1 MRTRGLNKLALSAGL
16 ISFLSGTSIA
26 LADVPAALDRVPAN
40 AQIVV
45 AVRDL
50 DALRTKVTGMI
61 TAVGAPMPDEAKM
74 GMEAFMGTAGL
85 NQKGSL
91 AVVVTIPEQGMGS
104 EEPDMVLLMPV
115 SDSAAFIK
123 AWGGTGDKISEV
135 KMFGQE
141 HESGFAK
148 DIGNGYVAI
157 GKTKEGVEKFEGKA
171 GSKAAHTKALGTM
184 GNRVSDNADV
194 VLIANFPQ
202 MKTHIENGVR
212 EMKDSMEGMAAM
224 MPDGGAQLGSIMKLV
239 TGVADSVVKDGETG
253 IIGLGIDAKGVNF
266 DVAANFREGTESAK
280 QFAAEGK
287 ASGMTAA
294 LPAGDFLFAGSFDW
308 SSPGVRT
315 MVKTMNEATQDGS
328 PFSKLNSIAAWVE
341 NADGYSYYFG
351 AADLGNGLFSNSAV
365 TLASKD
371 PAKVLASWKS
381 SLTDVNGKTQDGM
394 TLKTEYKENAK
405 TIGGLQASSYGM
417 SFEVD
422 PNNEAAGPMQM
433 VMPML
438 FGPEGKMSGYVATTD
453 KMMVMTLGKNSAL
466 LESVLNSAKS
476 GKGFATN
483 ALVQQTAER
492 LPADRVMDAYIGV
505 KSVMDMAQ
513 GAMAM
518 FGAPAE
524 FEVPAQI
531 APIGMSASMNKGGM
545 HYRMHVPTDVIKSI
559 FDVTK
564 QFQGGG
570 DEEMGDEPMEG
581 GNEKPRF

>member
-50 DALRTKVTGMI
+50 DSLRTKVTGMI
-61 TAVGAPMPDEAKM
+61 TAVGAPMPDEMKM
-74 GMEAFMGTAGL
+74 GMDGFMGTAGL
-85 NQKGSL
+85 NPKGSL
-91 AVVVTIPEQGMGS
+91 AVVVTIPEQGMG
-104 EEPDMVLLMPV
+104 EAEPDMVLLMPV

-123 AWGGTGDKISEV
+123 AWGGSGDKISEV

-157 GKTKEGVEKFEGKA
+157 GKTKEGVEKFEGKT
-171 GSKAAHTKALGTM
+171 GSKAAHTKALGAM
-184 GNRVSDNADV
+184 GNRVSDSADV
-194 VLIANFPQ
+194 IMIANFPQ
-202 MKTHIENGVR
+202 MKSHIENGVQ

-224 MPDGGAQLGSIMKLV
+224 MPDGGAQLGTMMKLV
-239 TGVADSVVKDGETG
+239 TSVADAVMKDGESG
-253 IIGLGIDAKGVNF
+253 IIGLGIDSKGVNF

-287 ASGMTAA
+287 ASAMSAG

-308 SSPGVRT
+308 SSPGVRQ
-315 MVKTMNEATQDGS
+315 MVKTLNSATEDGS
-328 PFSKLNSIAAWVE
+328 AFSKLSSMSAWID
-341 NADGYSYYFG
+341 NAEGYSYYLG

-365 TLASKD
+365 TLTSKE
-371 PAKVLASWKS
+371 PAKAAAAWKA
-381 SLTDVNGKTQDGM
+381 SLTEANGKSENGM
-394 TLKTEYKENAK
+394 TFKTEYKDNAK
-405 TIGGLQASSYGM
+405 TIGGVQASSFGM
-417 SFEVD
+417 TFDVD
-422 PNNEAAGPMQM
+422 QNNEMAGPMQM

-453 KMMVMTLGKNSAL
+453 KMLVMTLSKNSAL
-466 LESVLNSAKS
+466 LENVLNSAKS

-570 DEEMGDEPMEG
+570 DDMGDEPMDG

>member
-1 MRTRGLNKLALSAGL
+1 MRTRGLNKLAFSAGL

-74 GMEAFMGTAGL
+74 GMDAFMGTAGL
-85 NQKGSL
+85 NAKGSMAL
-91 AVVVTIPEQGMGS
+91 IVTVPEQGMGS
-104 EEPDMVLLMPV
+104 EEPDMVMLMPV

-123 AWGGTGDKISEV
+123 AWGGNGDKISEV
-135 KMFGQE
+135 KMFGKDDE
-141 HESGFAK
+141 GYAK

-171 GSKAAHTKALGTM
+171 GSKAAHTKALGAM

-224 MPDGGAQLGSIMKLV
+224 MPDGGAQLGSMIKLV
-239 TGVADSVVKDGETG
+239 TGVADSVVKDGESG
-253 IIGLGIDAKGVNF
+253 IIGLGFDAKGVNF

-287 ASGMTAA
+287 ASAMSAG

-308 SSPGVRT
+308 SSPGVRS
-315 MVKTMNEATQDGS
+315 MVKKMNDATANGS
-328 PFSKLNSIAAWVE
+328 AFSKLSSMSAWID
-341 NADGYSYYFG
+341 NAEGYSYYLG

-365 TLASKD
+365 TLTSKD
-371 PAKVLASWKS
+371 PAKAAAAWKT
-381 SLTDVNGKTQDGM
+381 SLTEANGKSENGM
-394 TLKTEYKENAK
+394 TLKTEYKDNAK
-405 TIGGLQASSYGM
+405 AIGGVQAASFGM
-417 SFEVD
+417 TFD
-422 PNNEAAGPMQM
+422 IDQNNEMAGPMQM

-438 FGPEGKMSGYVATTD
+438 FGPEGKMAGYVATTD
-453 KMMVMTLGKNSAL
+453 KMMVMTLSKNSAL

-476 GKGFATN
+476 GKGLASN

-492 LPADRVMDAYIGV
+492 LPADRVMDAYVGV

-524 FEVPAQI
+524 FKVPEQI
-531 APIGMSASMNKGGM
+531 APIGMSASMNKGGI

-570 DEEMGDEPMEG
+570 EEGGDEPMEG

>member
-1 MRTRGLNKLALSAGL
+1 MRTRGLNKLAFSAGL

-40 AQIVV
+40 AQIVI

-50 DALRTKVTGMI
+50 DSLRTKVTGMI
-61 TAVGAPMPDEAKM
+61 NAVGAPMPDEAKM
-74 GMEAFMGTAGL
+74 GMDAFMGTAGL
-85 NQKGSL
+85 NAKGSMAL
-91 AVVVTIPEQGMGS
+91 VVTIPEQGMGS

-123 AWGGTGDKISEV
+123 AWGGNGDKISEV
-135 KMFGQE
+135 KMFGKDDE
-141 HESGFAK
+141 GFAK

-171 GSKAAHTKALGTM
+171 GSKAAHTKALGAM

-194 VLIANFPQ
+194 ILIANFPQ
-202 MKTHIENGVR
+202 MKTQIESGVR

-224 MPDGGAQLGSIMKLV
+224 MPDGGAQLGSMIKLV
-239 TGVADSVVKDGETG
+239 TGVADAVVKDGESG
-253 IIGLGIDAKGVNF
+253 IIGLGIDSKGVNF

-287 ASGMTAA
+287 ASAMSAG

-308 SSPGVRT
+308 SSPGVRS
-315 MVKTMNEATQDGS
+315 MVKTLNSATENGS
-328 PFSKLNSIAAWVE
+328 AFSKLSSMSAWVD
-341 NADGYSYYFG
+341 NAEGYSYYLG

-365 TLASKD
+365 TLTSKE
-371 PAKVLASWKS
+371 PAKVLAAWKS
-381 SLTDVNGKTQDGM
+381 SLTEANGKSENGM

-405 TIGGLQASSYGM
+405 TIGGLQASSFGVT
-417 SFEVD
+417 FDLD
-422 PNNEAAGPMQM
+422 PNNPMAGQMQM
-433 VMPML
+433 VMPMF
-438 FGPEGKMSGYVATTD
+438 FGPEGKMAGYAATTD
-453 KMMVMTLGKNSAL
+453 KMMVMTLSKNSAL

-476 GKGFATN
+476 GKGLATN

-492 LPADRVMDAYIGV
+492 LPADRVMDAYVGV
-505 KSVMDMAQ
+505 KSVMDMVQ

-531 APIGMSASMNKGGM
+531 APIGMSASMNKGGL
-545 HYRMHVPTDVIKSI
+545 HFRMHVPTDVFKTA
-559 FDVTK
+559 FDITK

-570 DEEMGDEPMEG
+570 EEGGDEPMEG

>member
-61 TAVGAPMPDEAKM
+61 TAVGAPMPPEMKM
-74 GMEAFMGTAGL
+74 GMDGFMGTAGL
-85 NQKGSL
+85 NAKGSL
-91 AVVVTIPEQGMGS
+91 AVVMTIPEQGAAGG
-104 EEPDMVLLMPV
+104 EPDMVLLMPV

-123 AWGGTGDKISEV
+123 AWGGSGDKVSEV

-171 GSKAAHTKALGTM
+171 GSKGAHTKALGAM
-184 GNRVSDNADV
+184 GNRVSDSSDV

-224 MPDGGAQLGSIMKLV
+224 MPDGGAQLGSMIKLV
-239 TGVADSVVKDGETG
+239 TGVADSVMKDGESG
-253 IIGLGIDAKGVNF
+253 IIGVGIDSKGLNF

-287 ASGMTAA
+287 ASTMSAG

-308 SSPGVRT
+308 SSPGVRS
-315 MVKTMNEATQDGS
+315 MVKTMNDATQDGS
-328 PFSKLNSIAAWVE
+328 AFSKLSSMSAWID
-341 NADGYSYYFG
+341 NAEGYSYYLG

-365 TLASKD
+365 TLTSTE
-371 PAKVLASWKS
+371 PAKAAAAWKS
-381 SLTDVNGKTQDGM
+381 SLTEANGKSENGM
-394 TLKTEYKENAK
+394 TLKTEYKDNAK
-405 TIGGLQASSYGM
+405 AIGGVQASSFGM
-417 SFEVD
+417 TFD
-422 PNNEAAGPMQM
+422 IDQNNEMAGPMQM

-453 KMMVMTLGKNSAL
+453 KMMVMTLSKNSAL
-466 LESVLNSAKS
+466 LENVLNSAKS
-476 GKGFATN
+476 GKGLASN
-483 ALVQQTAER
+483 VLVQQTAER
-492 LPADRVMDAYIGV
+492 LPADRVMDAYVGV

-531 APIGMSASMNKGGM
+531 APVGMSASMNKGGI
-545 HYRMHVPTDVIKSI
+545 HFRMHVPTDVFKAA
-559 FDVTK
+559 FDISK

-570 DEEMGDEPMEG
+570 DEMVDEPMEG